1 METNGIKPTPEEKQ
15 KKEKLI
21 LTIREKKLLAM
32 VALFALLFGGI
43 GSIAGVNI
51 YSEIFGGSG
60 LKTVFTGSKNI
71 KVEENS
77 AIIDAADKTGPAV
90 VSITSEQST
99 LDFFGQSLNSKSS
112 GTGFIISSD
121 GLIVTNK
128 HVVSDNET
136 TYSVFTSDG
145 NEHRAIVKAKDP
157 LNDIAFLTI
166 DGKNLPVAELGDSDK
181 LKVGQ
186 TAIAI
191 GNALGQYQNTVTS
204 GVISAIGRAVPV
216 SDAGG
221 GASSET
227 LENVIQT
234 DAAINPGNSGGPLV
248 NLDGQVIGINT
259 AIDSS
264 GQSIGFAIPINAV
277 KTAIDSVKKTGKVIR
292 PYIGLRYIPV
302 TKEFA
307 ARNNISVASGIL
319 VYGGETTSGVVA
331 GSPADKA
338 GIKENDVILNINGIE
353 INGDQTLAGALLKY
367 SPGDTVTLKI
377 FRDGKN
383 ISVKVKLGETK

>member
-1 METNGIKPTPEEKQ
+1 MEMNEVQEPTPEEK
-15 KKEKLI
+15 KEKLA
-21 LTIREKKLLAM
+21 LTIREKKFLAV

-77 AIIDAADKTGPAV
+77 AIIDAVNKTGPAV

-99 LDFFGQSLNSKSS
+99 LGFFGQSLNSKSS

-128 HVVSDNET
+128 HVVSDNEA

-145 NEHRAIVKAKDP
+145 NEHRATVKAKDP

-216 SDAGG
+216 GDAG

-248 NLDGQVIGINT
+248 NLDGQVVGINT

-319 VYGGETTSGVVA
+319 VYGGETASGVVT

-338 GIKENDVILNINGIE
+338 GIRENDVILDINGSE
-353 INGDQTLAGALLKY
+353 INGEQTLAGALLKY
-367 SPGDTVTLKI
+367 SPGDLVTLKI
-377 FRDGKN
+377 FRDGKD